1 MEDNYTNLIWF
12 KKPSVLLENSS
23 LTEFMPTPSMNY
35 IEKLNNNLYKIT
47 NIDNSYF
54 ININSKIII
63 KDNNEYY
70 FCHLITNYKSK

>member
-1 MEDNYTNLIWF
+1 MFFNNQFNKL
-12 KKPSVLLENSS
+12 
-23 LTEFMPTPSMNY
+23 Y

-70 FCHLITNYKSK
+70 FCYLITNYKNK